1 MTRLVNTVAINYH
14 QKDYKVKHLK
24 TIETK
29 EGMEGGPRD
38 TESIKNIG
46 QKLLFAM
53 TFGDN
58 SSMPDYGFE
67 ISGGN
72 EKITIDTSYPSSDV
86 TRTRK
91 RDISFQK
98 LNIHVGANLSPVGL
112 DNLALGL
119 LYHLSPNKMDTTIN
133 AATPYFYNNNHDE
146 LEGEFKMVG
155 WNLVYNLPKTLFV
168 YDFIYLSLGAST
180 ITFTM
185 DSANTQV
192 QWNGMDTT
200 VTGPNKFNSSDKLK
214 DYVGGAAILTEKYR
228 AEYYH
233 FLRKNESDTFTE
245 QSESQIDKVE
255 VEAIF
260 GAPEFLHVLG
270 KELYFSAFFLQNIN
284 NLIQPQGAADVY
296 MFGVDMGYKDTNNHH
311 AKGAIYYTT
320 NDRDLLLGSD
330 VAKEATVTIEGV
342 HGDVMKTKPILYTAK
357 RTIETCAMVF
367 SKTSTIY
374 NCSDGAK
381 MENTIWLSNE
391 ALNKQLEYRN
401 TETVKHEFI
410 KWEFDDNEN
419 TIDKKKIDSRIDVL
433 EHNLQ
438 ELGNHIISEINNSG
452 DDFYSFTCTINQ
464 ISRFLEMKIKSNLP
478 SFYFFIRGSI
488 WHLLYIGFSH
498 ALSISDEEEKTKW
511 IKTWKQE
518 AEVIIK
524 GLSTHFSKTVHKKF
538 NINTDPWTWTSTS
551 EPE

>member
-1 MTRLVNTVAINYH
+1 VAINYH
-14 QKDYKVKHLK
+14 QKDYKAKHLK
-24 TIETK
+24 TIEAR

-38 TESIKNIG
+38 TESIKNSG

-72 EKITIDTSYPSSDV
+72 EKITNDTSYPSSDV

-91 RDISFQK
+91 RDISFQQ

-192 QWNGMDTT
+192 QWNGMQTT
-200 VTGPNKFNSSDKLK
+200 VTGPNKLNSSDKLK

-296 MFGVDMGYKDTNNHH
+296 MFGVD
-311 AKGAIYYTT
+311 
-320 NDRDLLLGSD
+320 
-330 VAKEATVTIEGV
+330 
-342 HGDVMKTKPILYTAK
+342 TK
-357 RTIETCAMVF
+357 
-367 SKTSTIY
+367 
-374 NCSDGAK
+374 
-381 MENTIWLSNE
+381 W
-391 ALNKQLEYRN
+391 NK
-401 TETVKHEFI
+401 VI
-410 KWEFDDNEN
+410 KNG
-419 TIDKKKIDSRIDVL
+419 IGL
-433 EHNLQ
+433 
-438 ELGNHIISEINNSG
+438 
-452 DDFYSFTCTINQ
+452 
-464 ISRFLEMKIKSNLP
+464 
-478 SFYFFIRGSI
+478 
-488 WHLLYIGFSH
+488 GFSPSTGMSYGLGISQEEFELATYDMGDAAK
-498 ALSISDEEEKTKW
+498 ALRVK
-511 IKTWKQE
+511 
-518 AEVIIK
+518 EVS
-524 GLSTHFSKTVHKKF
+524 GLVAGLGIGY
-538 NINTDPWTWTSTS
+538 NW
-551 EPE
+551 

>member
-1 MTRLVNTVAINYH
+1 MKSLPWHNYFFLKRIMNRTQILSLLLLILITAIPQNLFAEVVTQSFDGNRQAVMPGVLLTRLVNTVAINYH
-14 QKDYKVKHLK
+14 QKDYKVKHIE

-38 TESIKNIG
+38 TESIKNSG

-58 SSMPDYGFE
+58 NSMPDYGFE

-72 EKITIDTSYPSSDV
+72 EKITIDTDYPSSDV
-86 TRTRK
+86 TRSRT
-91 RDISFQK
+91 RDISFQQ

-192 QWNGMDTT
+192 QWNGMQTT
-200 VTGPNKFNSSDKLK
+200 ATGPNKFNKSDKLK

-284 NLIQPQGAADVY
+284 NLLFPKNASDAY
-296 MFGVDMGYKDTNNHH
+296 MFGTDTNWN
-311 AKGAIYYTT
+311 KVTKNG
-320 NDRDLLLGSD
+320 LG
-330 VAKEATVTIEGV
+330 
-342 HGDVMKTKPILYTAK
+342 L
-357 RTIETCAMVF
+357 
-367 SKTSTIY
+367 
-374 NCSDGAK
+374 
-381 MENTIWLSNE
+381 
-391 ALNKQLEYRN
+391 
-401 TETVKHEFI
+401 
-410 KWEFDDNEN
+410 
-419 TIDKKKIDSRIDVL
+419 
-433 EHNLQ
+433 
-438 ELGNHIISEINNSG
+438 
-452 DDFYSFTCTINQ
+452 
-464 ISRFLEMKIKSNLP
+464 
-478 SFYFFIRGSI
+478 
-488 WHLLYIGFSH
+488 GFSPSTGMSYG
-498 ALSISDEEEKTKW
+498 L
-511 IKTWKQE
+511 
-518 AEVIIK
+518 
-524 GLSTHFSKTVHKKF
+524 GLSQEEFEVSAYDLGDSAKALRTKEVSGLVAGLGIGY
-538 NINTDPWTWTSTS
+538 NW
-551 EPE
+551 

>member
-1 MTRLVNTVAINYH
+1 MNRTQILSLLLLILITAIPQNLFAEVVTQSFDGNRQAVMPGVLLTRLVNTVAINYH

-38 TESIKNIG
+38 TESIKNSG

-58 SSMPDYGFE
+58 NSMPDYGFE

-72 EKITIDTSYPSSDV
+72 EKITIDTDYPSSDV

-119 LYHLSPNKMDTTIN
+119 LYHISPNKMDTTIN
-133 AATPYFYNNNHDE
+133 AATNYFYNNNHDE
-146 LEGEFKMVG
+146 LEGDFKMVG

-192 QWNGMDTT
+192 QWNGMQTT
-200 VTGPNKFNSSDKLK
+200 VTGPNKFNQSDKLK

-233 FLRKNESDTFTE
+233 FLRYNSGGENSPFTQ
-245 QSESQIDKVE
+245 QSQSQLDKVE

-296 MFGVDMGYKDTNNHH
+296 MFGVD
-311 AKGAIYYTT
+311 
-320 NDRDLLLGSD
+320 
-330 VAKEATVTIEGV
+330 
-342 HGDVMKTKPILYTAK
+342 TK
-357 RTIETCAMVF
+357 
-367 SKTSTIY
+367 
-374 NCSDGAK
+374 
-381 MENTIWLSNE
+381 W
-391 ALNKQLEYRN
+391 NK
-401 TETVKHEFI
+401 VI
-410 KWEFDDNEN
+410 KNG
-419 TIDKKKIDSRIDVL
+419 IGL
-433 EHNLQ
+433 
-438 ELGNHIISEINNSG
+438 
-452 DDFYSFTCTINQ
+452 
-464 ISRFLEMKIKSNLP
+464 
-478 SFYFFIRGSI
+478 
-488 WHLLYIGFSH
+488 GFSPSTGMSYG
-498 ALSISDEEEKTKW
+498 L
-511 IKTWKQE
+511 
-518 AEVIIK
+518 
-524 GLSTHFSKTVHKKF
+524 GLSQEEFEVSAYDLGDSAKALRTKEVSGLVAGLGIGY
-538 NINTDPWTWTSTS
+538 NW
-551 EPE
+551 

>member
-1 MTRLVNTVAINYH
+1 MEKEVNQLIMDRHTCFFIGGNLNRLKVILLLFLFSLQSVFSPNLFAEVVTQSFDGNRQAVMPGVLLTRLVNTVAINYH

-38 TESIKNIG
+38 TESIKNSG

-72 EKITIDTSYPSSDV
+72 EKITIDTDYPSSDV

-119 LYHLSPNKMDTTIN
+119 LYHISPQKMDTTIN
-133 AATPYFYNNNHDE
+133 AATPYFYNNNQDE

-192 QWNGMDTT
+192 QWNGMQTT
-200 VTGPNKFNSSDKLK
+200 ATGPNKFNKSDKLK

-284 NLIQPQGAADVY
+284 NLLFPKNTSDAY
-296 MFGVDMGYKDTNNHH
+296 MFGTDTNWN
-311 AKGAIYYTT
+311 K
-320 NDRDLLLGSD
+320 
-330 VAKEATVTIEGV
+330 VTKNGIG
-342 HGDVMKTKPILYTAK
+342 L
-357 RTIETCAMVF
+357 
-367 SKTSTIY
+367 
-374 NCSDGAK
+374 
-381 MENTIWLSNE
+381 
-391 ALNKQLEYRN
+391 
-401 TETVKHEFI
+401 
-410 KWEFDDNEN
+410 
-419 TIDKKKIDSRIDVL
+419 
-433 EHNLQ
+433 
-438 ELGNHIISEINNSG
+438 
-452 DDFYSFTCTINQ
+452 
-464 ISRFLEMKIKSNLP
+464 
-478 SFYFFIRGSI
+478 
-488 WHLLYIGFSH
+488 GFSPSTGMSYG
-498 ALSISDEEEKTKW
+498 L
-511 IKTWKQE
+511 
-518 AEVIIK
+518 
-524 GLSTHFSKTVHKKF
+524 GLSQEEFEVSAYDLGDAAKALRVKEVSGLVAGLGIGY
-538 NINTDPWTWTSTS
+538 NW
-551 EPE
+551 

>member
-1 MTRLVNTVAINYH
+1 MDRHTCFFIGGNLNRLKVILLLFLFSLQSVFSPNLFAEVVTQSFDGNRQALMPGVLLTRLVNTVAINYH

-29 EGMEGGPRD
+29 EGMEGGPRAS
-38 TESIKNIG
+38 ESIKNIG

-58 SSMPDYGFE
+58 NTMPDYGFE

-72 EKITIDTSYPSSDV
+72 EKITIDTDYPSSDV
-86 TRTRK
+86 TRSRT
-91 RDISFQK
+91 RDISFQQ

-112 DNLALGL
+112 NNLALGL

-146 LEGEFKMVG
+146 LEGDFKMVG

-192 QWNGMDTT
+192 QWNGMQTT
-200 VTGPNKFNSSDKLK
+200 VTGPNKMNNSDKLK

-296 MFGVDMGYKDTNNHH
+296 MFGVD
-311 AKGAIYYTT
+311 
-320 NDRDLLLGSD
+320 
-330 VAKEATVTIEGV
+330 
-342 HGDVMKTKPILYTAK
+342 TK
-357 RTIETCAMVF
+357 
-367 SKTSTIY
+367 
-374 NCSDGAK
+374 
-381 MENTIWLSNE
+381 W
-391 ALNKQLEYRN
+391 NK
-401 TETVKHEFI
+401 VI
-410 KWEFDDNEN
+410 KNG
-419 TIDKKKIDSRIDVL
+419 IGL
-433 EHNLQ
+433 
-438 ELGNHIISEINNSG
+438 
-452 DDFYSFTCTINQ
+452 
-464 ISRFLEMKIKSNLP
+464 
-478 SFYFFIRGSI
+478 
-488 WHLLYIGFSH
+488 GFSPSTGMSYGLGISQEEFEVSAYDLGDAAK
-498 ALSISDEEEKTKW
+498 ALRVK
-511 IKTWKQE
+511 
-518 AEVIIK
+518 EVS
-524 GLSTHFSKTVHKKF
+524 GLVAGLGIGY
-538 NINTDPWTWTSTS
+538 NW
-551 EPE
+551 